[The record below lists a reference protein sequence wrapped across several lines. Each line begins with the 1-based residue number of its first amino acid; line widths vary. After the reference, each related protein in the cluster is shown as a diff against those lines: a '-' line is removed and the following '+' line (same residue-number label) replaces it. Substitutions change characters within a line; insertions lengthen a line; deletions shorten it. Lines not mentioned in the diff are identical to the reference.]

1 MKALT
6 LTDVEKF
13 EIIEK
18 DIPKVKKGQVLIEVS
33 KCGICGSDIHM
44 IWHTGYN
51 AGKNAVIGH
60 EFCGTVVDAGDSTI
74 LKNGDRVAAIEM
86 DSCLNCDYC
95 NHDKPELCDHVLENG
110 PGIGTD
116 GGYGQ
121 YVLMRDDM
129 AIKLPDGISDISAA
143 LVEPF
148 SVSYHGAKQAK
159 VSGGKTVLITGCGPI
174 GLFAAAASYALEASK
189 IVILEANPERI
200 KLAEESH
207 FVTYALNSLDAN
219 INKKLTEIEPDG
231 FDAVI
236 ECSGNKNAST
246 LALNNLKKG
255 GHMSIIAYGDAPEID
270 IFNLVNKERH
280 IDGSLFFTVNEFK
293 EAIELMASKKIN
305 LEKYVKLIKMEEVQE
320 TLEKMKRHE
329 ENQIKYMIDYKAM
342 K

>member
-1 MKALT
+1 
-6 LTDVEKF
+6 
-13 EIIEK
+13 
-18 DIPKVKKGQVLIEVS
+18 
-33 KCGICGSDIHM
+33 
-44 IWHTGYN
+44 
-51 AGKNAVIGH
+51 
-60 EFCGTVVDAGDSTI
+60 
-74 LKNGDRVAAIEM
+74 
-86 DSCLNCDYC
+86 
-95 NHDKPELCDHVLENG
+95 
-110 PGIGTD
+110 
-116 GGYGQ
+116 
-121 YVLMRDDM
+121 MRDDM
-129 AIKLPDGISDISAA
+129 AIKLPDEISDISAA

-159 VSGGKTVLITGCGPI
+159 VSAGKTVLITGCGPI

-207 FVTYALNSLDAN
+207 FVTYALNSLDTD

-270 IFNLVNKERH
+270 IFSLVNKERH